1 MISDVKL
8 SHYFP
13 LSKVKKMFSI
23 HKSFRKHYQSMKQNQ
38 ILSQKQ
44 SVTYQNR
51 CAFKNFTIFTWKHR
65 CRSLSLI
72 KLQGW
77 RSETLLKRNSN
88 TGVFLWKLQK
98 CFGKPFYRT
107 PPVAASDSVM
117 SENLCSWIH
126 YAVNRLKFDMYFEW
140 ILPQIFLLWKS
151 CFATIPSQSRSS

>member
-98 CFGKPFYRT
+98 CFGKPFLQNTSGGCFGLCDVGKPLQLNTLRCK
-107 PPVAASDSVM
+107 PPEVWYVLWMDS
-117 SENLCSWIH
+117 
-126 YAVNRLKFDMYFEW
+126 
-140 ILPQIFLLWKS
+140 
-151 CFATIPSQSRSS
+151 ATNISFVEVVFCNYSISK